1 MNQRRYGRLPLILAL
16 LLTLS
21 LCIGLVAYFRSAP
34 APASAPE
41 AAAPPGTETA
51 FLRENMTA
59 MDRMMAGMNVA
70 ATGDIDRDF
79 TLMMIPHHQGAID
92 MAQALLRHGKNEEL
106 RALARGIIAK
116 QEEEI
121 AMMRRIGGEQ
131 APPAEMPVASG
142 SHHHAPH

>member
-1 MNQRRYGRLPLILAL
+1 
-16 LLTLS
+16 
-21 LCIGLVAYFRSAP
+21 
-34 APASAPE
+34 
-41 AAAPPGTETA
+41 
-51 FLRENMTA
+51 
-59 MDRMMAGMNVA
+59 MAGMNVP

-131 APPAEMPVASG
+131 APPADKPAASG